1 MTLCIGYCHNWV
13 AFGSNSR
20 YIIAFC
26 VLISDEEFEDQ
37 TILVAIVQELKEST
51 ESPTLGMS
59 KFRLDYVI
67 EKRQMLSLLFGNMH
81 ICI

>member
-1 MTLCIGYCHNWV
+1 MTLCIGYCDNWV
-13 AFGSNSR
+13 GFGSNSR